1 MTRLEDVDGEALK
14 ACCAAAYGHDA
25 VALILG
31 PSYHPGGLEL
41 TRRLASALELRGGER
56 VLDVASGPGTTA
68 LFLAEEFGVEVDG
81 IDLSVDSVNRA
92 RSAAAEKGLGERV
105 RFVEGDAERLP
116 FPDESFDA
124 VLCECALCTFP
135 DKARAASELAR
146 VLRPRGRLGIT
157 DVTLDRTR
165 LDPELA
171 SLAGW
176 VACLADAR
184 PAADYAAL
192 LADAGLEVTA
202 SEPHDDA
209 LARMVE
215 QIQGR
220 LKALSMLPSL
230 PVPFDVASALRHCGL
245 AARAVASGVAGY
257 HLLVAR
263 KG

>member
-1 MTRLEDVDGEALK
+1 MTRLDDIDDEALK

-41 TRRLASALELRGGER
+41 TRRLAGALRLRGGER
-56 VLDVASGPGTTA
+56 VLDVASGPGSTA
-68 LFLAEEFGVEVDG
+68 LLLAEEFGVEVDG
-81 IDLSVDSVNRA
+81 VDLSAEAVGRA
-92 RSAAAEKGLGERV
+92 TSAAAEKGLGGRV

-157 DVTLDRTR
+157 DVTLDHTR

-184 PAADYAAL
+184 PVAEYVAL
-192 LADAGLEVTA
+192 LAGAGLAITA
-202 SEPHDDA
+202 SEPHDGA
-209 LARMVE
+209 LAQMVE
-215 QIQGR
+215 QIEGR
-220 LKALSMLPSL
+220 LRALSMLVSL
-230 PVPFDVASALRHCGL
+230 PIPFDVESALRHCGS

-263 KG
+263 KP